1 MKIAL
6 LSWESLH
13 SISVGGVAAH
23 VSYLAAALQRKGH
36 EVHVFTRLGH
46 DHQPWHETIH
56 GVYYHRCPY
65 DYNSDFVEEI
75 NNMCR
80 SFVNA
85 LYHVE
90 SYSGQ
95 FDIVHAHDWLA
106 AHAMVWVKESRHRK
120 AVMTIHSTEFGRSGN
135 NFWGGNSERIRHIE
149 WYGMYVADRVISVSR
164 SLQSEVQRIYS
175 VPDAKMNVVYNGVN
189 SSHFDG
195 WVDTMAIKKM
205 YEIDSYDPM
214 VLFVGRMTYQK
225 GPDIL
230 VDSIPNILKHIPH
243 VKFVFVGD
251 GDMRYGVEQRARHL
265 GVYHSTRFLGQ
276 VNGWKLRDLF
286 KAADCIC
293 VPSRNEPFGIVILE
307 SWSASKPVIA
317 SMNGGPSEIVC
328 HDINGYHV
336 YDKASSVEWGVGA
349 IFSDFEHARWMGK
362 NGKIAADT
370 VFSWN
375 HIADETLAVYRS

>member
-13 SISVGGVAAH
+13 SICVGGVAAH
-23 VSYLAAALQRKGH
+23 VSHLAVALQRKGH
-36 EVHVFTRLGH
+36 EVHVFTRLGN
-46 DHQPWHETIH
+46 DHQPWHETIN

-80 SFVNA
+80 SFVTT

-90 SYSGQ
+90 SHSGQ

-106 AHAMVWVKESRHRK
+106 AHAMVWVKESRQRK
-120 AVMTIHSTEFGRSGN
+120 AVMTIHSTEFGRCGN

-149 WYGMYVADRVISVSR
+149 WYGMYVADKVISVSR
-164 SLQSEVQRIYS
+164 SLKGEVQNIYS
-175 VPDAKMNVVYNGVN
+175 VPESKMNVVYNGVN
-189 SSHFDG
+189 SENFDG
-195 WVDTMAIKKM
+195 WVDTMAIKKL
-205 YEIDSYDPM
+205 YEIGPYDPM

-230 VDSIPNILKHIPH
+230 AEAIPNILRHIPH
-243 VKFVFVGD
+243 AKFVFVGD
-251 GDMRYGVEQRARHL
+251 GDMRKGVEHRARDL

-286 KAADCIC
+286 KASDCVV

-307 SWSASKPVIA
+307 AWSASKPVVA

-328 HDINGYHV
+328 HDINGFHV
-336 YDKASSVEWGVGA
+336 YDQPASVEWGVGTMFA
-349 IFSDFEHARWMGK
+349 DFEHARWMGK
-362 NGKIAADT
+362 NGRIAVDT
-370 VFSWN
+370 AFSWD
-375 HIADETLAVYRS
+375 HIANETLKVYTE